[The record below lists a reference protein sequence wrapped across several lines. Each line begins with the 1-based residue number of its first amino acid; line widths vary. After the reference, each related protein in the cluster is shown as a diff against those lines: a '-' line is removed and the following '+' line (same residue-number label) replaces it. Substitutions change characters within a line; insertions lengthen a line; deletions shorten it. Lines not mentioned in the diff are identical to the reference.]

1 MIPSVSS
8 GIFCWM
14 FNGLYSYKDLFLF
27 EIRSIIGF
35 LGALK
40 KNSILLWI
48 VSFAFDFL
56 DVYYTLGWLFPAIL
70 LPFPAFPFV
79 SPSLTLWHSVFD
91 HVVLHFGCNFGLH
104 CFGVSISGAKDGLIF
119 SRKIL
124 FLSTSVTFLHH
135 NFSLILHIFGS

>member
-1 MIPSVSS
+1 MPSVSS

-27 EIRSIIGF
+27 DIRSIIGF

-40 KNSILLWI
+40 KNSVLLWI

-79 SPSLTLWHSVFD
+79 SPSLTLCIQYLIMLCSILVAILVFT
-91 HVVLHFGCNFGLH
+91 VL
-104 CFGVSISGAKDGLIF
+104 A
-119 SRKIL
+119 
-124 FLSTSVTFLHH
+124 
-135 NFSLILHIFGS
+135 